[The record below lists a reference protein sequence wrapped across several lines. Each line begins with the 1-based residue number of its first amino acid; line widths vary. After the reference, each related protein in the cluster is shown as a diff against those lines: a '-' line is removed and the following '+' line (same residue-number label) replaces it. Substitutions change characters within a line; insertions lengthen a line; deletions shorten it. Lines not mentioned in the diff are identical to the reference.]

1 MANNLDGADDAS
13 DGIHSI
19 RAQLGGTFTTADPS
33 TKEREN
39 SCTLYTHTIPPS
51 ALPPLYI
58 LIRVQKREEV
68 TTLSIFWV
76 SRKRLKM
83 TFFFG
88 GDYYYYF
95 GERCVCVCGD
105 IWLFYII

>member
-19 RAQLGGTFTTADPS
+19 RAQFG
-33 TKEREN
+33 ER
-39 SCTLYTHTIPPS
+39 SPQQIPAQRKGKTLALYTHTQYPPPPS

-83 TFFFG
+83 TFLFG
-88 GDYYYYF
+88 G
-95 GERCVCVCGD
+95 GLLLL
-105 IWLFYII
+105 LFR